1 MIYADKISFN
11 HDDEEI
17 LETIVQINLRS
28 DGGEDINGWYPKENI
43 NDWLHEDDLI
53 IEVDIF
59 PYPKLIPV
67 DKPIKYVRSTEDDTK
82 KDNLLN
88 LPHCYEDNI

>member
-28 DGGEDINGWYPKENI
+28 DDGEDINGWYPKENI